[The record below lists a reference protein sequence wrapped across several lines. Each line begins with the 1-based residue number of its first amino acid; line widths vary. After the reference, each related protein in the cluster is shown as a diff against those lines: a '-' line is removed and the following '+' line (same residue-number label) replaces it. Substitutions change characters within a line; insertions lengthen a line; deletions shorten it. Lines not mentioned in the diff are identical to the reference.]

1 MELSFAENDRVSVAF
16 GQDRPMT
23 APGQKQTILGPS
35 RNPDDCDGQLAAHY
49 PAFRVMHQKRNPGRA
64 NSPVTSNPCRA

>member
-23 APGQKQTILGPS
+23 APGS
-35 RNPDDCDGQLAAHY
+35 EFN
-49 PAFRVMHQKRNPGRA
+49 
-64 NSPVTSNPCRA
+64 